1 VDYREYAPYAPQYY
15 PPNVAIPHGTPGHG
29 IPEGM
34 HDHPGMTPV
43 PYTQELGLVG
53 PCDPYGAIFGNSNG
67 NRKPVRATQVR
78 II

>member
-1 VDYREYAPYAPQYY
+1 VDYREYAPYAAQYY
-15 PPNVAIPHGTPGHG
+15 PPNVAIPHGHG

-53 PCDPYGAIFGNSNG
+53 PCGPYGAIFGNSNG